1 MQVCAQ
7 LWYLRLENVCA
18 MAKSG
23 RKNRILPLRFGS
35 ASASTE
41 VVHRPRSQSPLHF
54 DIRNI

>member
-23 RKNRILPLRFGS
+23 RKNRVSTQEKSDFAITI
-35 ASASTE
+35 ASETE
-41 VVHRPRSQSPLHF
+41 KG
-54 DIRNI
+54 